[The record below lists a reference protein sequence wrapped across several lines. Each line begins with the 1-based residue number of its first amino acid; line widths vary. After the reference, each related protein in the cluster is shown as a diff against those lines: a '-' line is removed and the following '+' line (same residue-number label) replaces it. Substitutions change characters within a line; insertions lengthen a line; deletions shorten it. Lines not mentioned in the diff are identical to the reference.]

1 MITVTGKSLGQRQKL
16 FSDFSIPAAP
26 EHGEEGGMTLRK
38 LISRIVTEQVKQF
51 KERQDQRQFLR
62 VLTER
67 QIAESAEKGKIE
79 SGESE
84 VGKQK
89 VDVEEAVG
97 TAHEAFEDGLYFVI
111 VDDEQI
117 EKIDQQV
124 YLKPDSRVT
133 FIRLTPLA
141 GG

>member
-1 MITVTGKSLGQRQKL
+1 MVTVTGKSLGQRQKL
-16 FSDFSIPAAP
+16 FADFSIPIEP
-26 EHGEEGGMTLRK
+26 ERGEEGGLTLRQ
-38 LISRIVTEQVKQF
+38 LLTRIVTEQVKQF
-51 KERQDQRQFLR
+51 KERQEGRQFLR
-62 VLTER
+62 ALTER
-67 QIAESAEKGKIE
+67 QIADAAENGKIE

-84 VGKQK
+84 VGRQK
-89 VDVEEAVG
+89 VDVEQSIAV
-97 TAHEAFEDGLYFVI
+97 AHEAFEDGLFFVVI
-111 VDDEQI
+111 DDEQV

>member
-1 MITVTGKSLGQRQKL
+1 MITVAGKSLGQRQKL
-16 FSDFSIPAAP
+16 FSDFSIPAP
-26 EHGEEGGMTLRK
+26 PDLGGEGGLTLRD

-51 KERQDQRQFLR
+51 AERQEQRQFLR
-62 VLTER
+62 ALTEK
-67 QIAESAEKGKIE
+67 QISDAAEKGKIE
-79 SGESE
+79 SGASE

-89 VDVEEAVG
+89 VDVEEAIGV
-97 TAHEAFEDGLYFVI
+97 AQEAFEDGLYFVV
-111 VDDEQI
+111 VDDLQVE
-117 EKIDQQV
+117 EIDQQV